1 MDTERGMFT
10 RYLLVKM
17 KLDILGKRA
26 KIPLSVAFIEIKF
39 DCLLKKVFSI
49 SYCGMIEISPNEAL
63 VLWKILP
70 VLSVSTCAIKQNLTL
85 EIKGQ

>member
-1 MDTERGMFT
+1 MNTERGMFT

-39 DCLLKKVFSI
+39 DCSLKKVSSI

-63 VLWKILP
+63 VLWKIL
-70 VLSVSTCAIKQNLTL
+70 LSVSTCAIKQNLTL
-85 EIKGQ
+85 EIKGP